1 MLYIGPLSFSMAV
14 NHPLSVN
21 KFNPGLML
29 YSGIVRVTSSLVRE
43 HMSISVDLASVQ
55 KPSILHWRASV

>member
-1 MLYIGPLSFSMAV
+1 MLLLDHVIHRSTFIQ
-14 NHPLSVN
+14 SVN